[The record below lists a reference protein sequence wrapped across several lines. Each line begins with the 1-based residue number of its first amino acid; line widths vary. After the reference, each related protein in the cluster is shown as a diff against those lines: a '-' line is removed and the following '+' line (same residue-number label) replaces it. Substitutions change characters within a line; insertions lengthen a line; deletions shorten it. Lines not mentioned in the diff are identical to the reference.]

1 MVLLREIKRR
11 RVLHTLSLYVVGCW
25 VALQVVE
32 VLSEAGLPPQ
42 TMRYVL
48 AAIRITSYNVCYTK
62 LLREP

>member
-11 RVLHTLSLYVVGCW
+11 KVLHTLSLYIVGCW

-42 TMRYVL
+42 TMRCSSAYW
-48 AAIRITSYNVCYTK
+48 RYW
-62 LLREP
+62 R